1 MGGVRTR
8 LIFYYFSLFSFA
20 TVYKTSNCLKIIKK
34 KLFFHFSLGEEP
46 TGVQSSLLWCLGG
59 REIISVQ
66 AQIGEI
72 IQGFT
77 PIFMVFGP
85 FFDGIW

>member
-1 MGGVRTR
+1 MHLRVEFDSGVGPTC
-8 LIFYYFSLFSFA
+8 F
-20 TVYKTSNCLKIIKK
+20 
-34 KLFFHFSLGEEP
+34 FFHFSLGEEP

>member
-1 MGGVRTR
+1 MEFDSGVGPTC
-8 LIFYYFSLFSFA
+8 F
-20 TVYKTSNCLKIIKK
+20 
-34 KLFFHFSLGEEP
+34 FFHFSLGEEP